1 MKSILKYTLLLLGP
15 AALLLSGCELEQAPE
30 WDEPAPLT
38 AGIEPSAEVTAD
50 TKTSYDSEVGK
61 FIWSE
66 GDQIAIHY
74 SNGEYVTGTLEA
86 DGTEGY
92 KKVSVTAPEGKSR
105 DFYAVYPAT
114 AAVAANYGNPTL
126 QVTFPANYDISAIVN
141 GSGSFEESRCP
152 MVAVNNPAKTEL
164 DFYHVGGLLRMKMSL
179 LDQNSAFVRFTFDKD
194 VTGDYAVANPT
205 TATPTVTTQGSAAN
219 NVVTITLNNSQ
230 GIGYRSYDTPFYVNV
245 PVPCGT
251 YSNIKVEILD
261 ASNRVQESATIP
273 RLRFERHHGRR
284 IAFAEFHDRDLP
296 PAYLPGKFSVSDTKS
311 VYFAKGNILVTHTNV
326 GGQAHREW
334 SLTEHQWDYYAEA
347 FPTSFPVPAGT
358 TYHQSYFSW
367 GTGDRPQD
375 VYVDTGASY
384 WDSYVDWG
392 IHFDEKGLGS
402 DTYTAGSWYTLSS
415 DEWNYL
421 LRTGQ
426 NSGTHAGSA
435 DIYDPVSRTYI
446 RGIVVMPDAFS
457 AEGVSFR
464 PGVQTDPSLINQY
477 SAGDPSMGRDG
488 PWSDMEEMGA
498 LFLPYCGRL
507 IPTGAEAALIPTG
520 MGQFGY
526 YWSSSRSEYT
536 GQAFNVQSSGGWYA
550 VTRAPVYF
558 GRAVRLVRD

>member
-1 MKSILKYTLLLLGP
+1 MKSLLKYTLLLLGP
-15 AALLLSGCELEQAPE
+15 AVLLLSGCELEQAPE
-30 WDEPAPLT
+30 WDEPAPLS

-114 AAVAANYGNPTL
+114 AAVADNYGNPVL
-126 QVTFPANYDISAIVN
+126 QVTFPASYDISAIVN

-205 TATPTVTTQGSAAN
+205 TATPTFTTQGSAAN
-219 NVVTITLNNSQ
+219 NVVTVTLNNSQ

-273 RLRFERHHGRR
+273 RLRFERHHGKRV
-284 IAFAEFHDRDLP
+284 AFIQFHDRDLP

-334 SLTEHQWDYYAEA
+334 LLTEHQWDNYTDA
-347 FPTSFPVPAGT
+347 FPSSFPVPEGT

-367 GTGDRPQD
+367 GTGDRPQNVLLKSSD
-375 VYVDTGASY
+375 NEDYSDF
-384 WDSYVDWG
+384 VDWG
-392 IHFDEKGLGS
+392 IHFDDNGFGS
-402 DTYTAGSWYTLSS
+402 DAYTEGTWYTLSS
-415 DEWNYL
+415 EEWLYL
-421 LRTGQ
+421 CRTGH
-426 NSGTHAGSA
+426 NAETHVGRAE
-435 DIYDPVSRTYI
+435 IYDPVSQAYI
-446 RGIVVMPDAFS
+446 RGIVVMPDSFS
-457 AEGVSFR
+457 MPPESVTFQ
-464 PGVQTDPSLINQY
+464 PGNTVRNRY
-477 SAGDPSMGRDG
+477 SAGDPSMGTDG
-488 PWSDMEEMGA
+488 LWSDMEAMGA
-498 LFLPYCGRL
+498 VFLPYCGSLVRDGNGVRL
-507 IPTGAEAALIPTG
+507 QGVG
-520 MGQFGY
+520 SYGY
-526 YWSSSRSEYT
+526 YWASNPLETSYAYCVAVDRF
-536 GQAFNVQSSGGWYA
+536 AMSGVFRAW
-550 VTRAPVYF
+550 TRP
-558 GRAVRLVRD
+558 VRLVHN